1 MLCIVTFVCSHYCI
15 SFRCVNTPQF
25 THSIVDGQWG
35 YFQFLAIMEK
45 SVRIIC
51 YVSFGVYIYIYM
63 QFFWVYMTTFSST
76 NAII

>member
-51 YVSFGVYIYIYM
+51 YVSFGVYIYIYIH
-63 QFFWVYMTTFSST
+63 
-76 NAII
+76 AILLGIYDYF